1 MHTVQDVYERAS
13 ALLFENPGEDTD
25 FRDNVLPLMNILAAE
40 ALAYENS
47 IRYSKGETELERSP
61 KFESTSDEIPY
72 SDDICLIA
80 LPYGL
85 ASFFCQDESDAYRA
99 HDYRGRFIT
108 ALQEAAKCKEEDI
121 TDVYG
126 GAE

>member
-13 ALLFENPGEDTD
+13 ALLFEIPGEDSD
-25 FRDNVLPLMNILAAE
+25 FRDNLLPLLNILAAE
-40 ALAYENS
+40 ILPYENS
-47 IRYSKGETELERSP
+47 IRYSKGEAELDRP
-61 KFESTSDEIPY
+61 PVFELTSDELPF
-72 SDDICLIA
+72 SDDICMMA

-85 ASFFCQDESDAYRA
+85 ASFFCQDESDGYRA
-99 HDYRGRFIT
+99 HDYRGRYIT